1 MGNWVCVLN
10 KNEEFKMR
18 NVIYIIILL
27 FIFSCDDAFMDKG
40 SIVTKSIEISEFN
53 KIYIENIFE
62 IHLIQDTLCKIEAKG
77 GSNLLANLEFT
88 VNEEHRLTIYDNNT
102 ASWSRDYDKIELFI
116 SVDSL
121 RWLQLNA
128 PSKIISQN
136 TLITPELK
144 ILSITDFSEIDIDIK
159 CGNFYVV
166 NSEPS
171 GGIINIRGNTNTFN
185 FWARGSLQVN
195 AENFEA
201 KNVTVK
207 TESIGN
213 CYVSASESLKVEIS
227 RTGNVYYK
235 GNPETI
241 EFANENTENQLIKI
255 N

>member
-1 MGNWVCVLN
+1 M
-10 KNEEFKMR
+10 K
-18 NVIYIIILL
+18 NVIYIVLLL
-27 FIFSCDDAFMDKG
+27 FIFSCDDAFLDKG
-40 SIVTKSIEISEFN
+40 NIVTKTIEISEFN
-53 KIYIENIFE
+53 EIYIKNIFE

-77 GSNLLANLEFT
+77 GSNLLPNLEFT
-88 VNEEHRLTIYDNNT
+88 VNEEHMLTIYDHNT
-102 ASWSRDYDKIELFI
+102 ANWSRDYDKIELFI

-121 RWLQLNA
+121 RFLQLNA

-159 CGNFYVV
+159 CGNFYIV

-171 GGIINIRGNTNTFN
+171 GGIINLKGTTNSFT

-195 AENFEA
+195 AKNFEA

-207 TESIGN
+207 SETIGN
-213 CYVSASESLKVEIS
+213 CYVNASQSLKVEII
-227 RTGNVYYK
+227 RTGNIYYT

-241 EFANENTENQLIKI
+241 EFVNENTENQLIKI